1 MVSKDFWHY
10 QRFHF
15 HFLIR
20 FFVLRWLIET
30 KTVAMVSTNNDSET
44 NNPDPSMIEET
55 TDKAITIEEAID
67 QAVDK
72 VTFKLVL
79 MLTAVSFTILNTAS
93 GTYLTVFTG
102 QIPYNEWKCKSQKCF
117 DLKDKAEP
125 SKDFYSYNTMCDN
138 DLVAGTDFEWT
149 SKRSSFSTEWG
160 FYCKTESKLSLMS
173 SVLFLGTFIGL
184 LCSSGLFEKI
194 GRKRGALVGSIL
206 CLVCVA
212 ASSVAP
218 NYAVLFTL
226 RILYGFGLS
235 ITNMGSYCWI
245 AELVPNSLRNPVG
258 CLFTLSGWTT
268 GFLALIG
275 ISYYV
280 HKWQYV
286 YALVACMDAVA
297 IIPFFLP
304 ILPESPKFTLMKGKI
319 GEVKKTL
326 RLLATLCNN
335 KISFE
340 NSDFLYEK
348 RERDQSYREQI
359 KDFKTHP
366 IMLKETLLGM
376 SVWFMVALVSYSYQF
391 GWSKIGKDLYSI
403 YCFASLGEAIA
414 FIVYWPCC
422 KWLGRRKGT
431 MFFFLLI
438 IVMNALAMLNIKFTE
453 MWSLEHI
460 ASMIGSIGAGA
471 AFTMIYLYTGELA
484 PTTHRGMIFC
494 LSSCCARIGSFIGP
508 NVNLL
513 YGVTDRRVPLAL
525 FAGLSFLACVAVF
538 FLPDT
543 TDRSVPET
551 PFDVEELS
559 RKMGKMEEDLKRDGR
574 KDTEACFVAS
584 NRACKESF

>member
-1 MVSKDFWHY
+1 M
-10 QRFHF
+10 
-15 HFLIR
+15 
-20 FFVLRWLIET
+20 ET
-30 KTVAMVSTNNDSET
+30 TNNESET
-44 NNPDPSMIEET
+44 HETDPSKIEEIM
-55 TDKAITIEEAID
+55 DKAMTIEEAID

-72 VTFKLVL
+72 VTLKLVL

-102 QIPYNEWKCKSQKCF
+102 QIPYNDWKCKSQKCI
-117 DLKDKAEP
+117 DLKEKAGP
-125 SKDFYSYNTMCDN
+125 SQNFYSYETMCDN
-138 DLVAGTDFEWT
+138 NLVAGSDFVWT
-149 SKRSSFSTEWG
+149 SKRSSFSTDWG

-173 SVLFLGTFIGL
+173 SVLFLGTFVGL

-194 GRKRGALVGSIL
+194 GRKRGALVGSVL

-218 NYAVLFTL
+218 NYTVLFVL

-268 GFLALIG
+268 GYLALIG

-304 ILPESPKFTLMKGKI
+304 FLPESPKYALMKGKI

-326 RLLATLCNN
+326 RLLARLCNK

-340 NSDFLYEK
+340 YTDFLYEK
-348 RERDQSYREQI
+348 RERDQSYWEQI

-438 IVMNALAMLNIKFTE
+438 IAMNALAMLNIKFTE

-559 RKMGKMEEDLKRDGR
+559 RKKGKIEEDVKTDGR
-574 KDTEACFVAS
+574 ENTEACFVVS
-584 NRACKESF
+584 NRANGQEHC